1 MSDRAPSSADF
12 PEAPPPSRGVMFW
25 VLVGMAATVFA
36 PCVLLPVWRDYQAL
50 RYAEQVERGRLEQAR
65 AELAR
70 QQRRLEALEND
81 PSAIARVARRELHYR
96 DPQEVAVPVTV
107 EPEAPLEVAPTVLAP
122 VEAPAVIARLV
133 EKLPPTDYDRLFCAE
148 PTRTL
153 LMCLAGGL
161 VLSAFILYWPRRPAA
176 AGSA

>member
-1 MSDRAPSSADF
+1 MTDRAPNSADF

-25 VLVGMAATVFA
+25 VLVGMAVVVFA

-50 RYAEQVERGRLEQAR
+50 CYAEQVEHGRLVQAR

-70 QQRRLEALEND
+70 QQQRLEALEND

-96 DPQEVAVPVTV
+96 DPQEVAVPVTLG
-107 EPEAPLEVAPTVLAP
+107 PEAPAEAVPTVVTP
-122 VEAPAVIARLV
+122 VEPPAVIARLV
-133 EKLPPTDYDRLFCAE
+133 AKLPPADYDRLFCAE

-161 VLSAFILYWPRRPAA
+161 VLSAFILYWPRR
-176 AGSA
+176 SAVSGNA